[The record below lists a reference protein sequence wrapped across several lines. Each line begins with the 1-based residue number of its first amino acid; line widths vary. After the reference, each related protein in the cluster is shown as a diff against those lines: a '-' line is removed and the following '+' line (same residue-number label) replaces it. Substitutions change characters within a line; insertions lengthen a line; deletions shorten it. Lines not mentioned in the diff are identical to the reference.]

1 MQFENRVPDQV
12 EKDIEINGIKLHY
25 EETGSGRPLLL
36 MHGWGCDHTT
46 VRSIAKVASR
56 THRVLNLDM
65 PGFGQSPEPEEVWTV
80 DNYTDLVESLIGK
93 LDLRKPVLAGHSF
106 GGRVAIQLASRRPDD
121 IDSLILVDA
130 AGIKPRR
137 TFRYYRKVYTFKAM
151 KHLANLFLGKEKAQ
165 RAIDRWRGKSGSS
178 DYAGASPKMRAIMS
192 RVLNL
197 DLTSCLP
204 AIKAPTLLV
213 WGEADT
219 ATPLADAK
227 KMERLI
233 PDSGLVSFPGC
244 GHYSFLDNPGQFA
257 AVVSSFLNSRI
268 QS

>member
-192 RVLNL
+192 RVVNL
-197 DLTSCLP
+197 DLTSCLL

>member
-151 KHLANLFLGKEKAQ
+151 KHLANLFSAKRKH
-165 RAIDRWRGKSGSS
+165 SG
-178 DYAGASPKMRAIMS
+178 
-192 RVLNL
+192 
-197 DLTSCLP
+197 
-204 AIKAPTLLV
+204 
-213 WGEADT
+213 
-219 ATPLADAK
+219 
-227 KMERLI
+227 
-233 PDSGLVSFPGC
+233 
-244 GHYSFLDNPGQFA
+244 Q
-257 AVVSSFLNSRI
+257 
-268 QS
+268 